1 MSKFQNMLKDLI
13 KESENSISAL
23 SATTGI
29 ERSYLSKIISGKRKM
44 SFENF
49 IAIAD
54 AVSNNAEKRTELV
67 EAYISD
73 VFGRDKFE
81 TYFNNV
87 TGDVINETF
96 DKRSVVMEITEDF
109 ATFDHKLELFNFA
122 KFLLSDENSVKRIY
136 TNVPVGVLLDLTRKK
151 EACDF
156 RCIVNTGTK
165 GATVSIFDLIKL
177 NLICCT
183 SYIDEGNTLSKIKQ
197 EFYPYVIIT
206 DDTVLFAKKDLNSG
220 YYIRNSALADM
231 YAKDFL
237 HMCKYMKI
245 NSQIHDDILDVKE
258 PISKYLFNRQ
268 VHRILNNN
276 LSVVPFMTQSDW
288 EELARPELSDRGYLI
303 NTTYEY
309 YQEFFSSID
318 THIFIAPITGLTD
331 FCENGTVREMPV
343 EYSKPLSI
351 ETRIALLERIV
362 DYIKN
367 HSDKY
372 KINFLKSN
380 NLEKAEIALSVE
392 SSFDPSAD
400 CKTTLITMTNA
411 KDQKT
416 YFIGNYLFLSTDK
429 DAVTEYNMFF
439 DLLRLSNKVMTTE
452 ESLAALEDRILRLKY
467 NTENIN
473 MTIEA

>member
-1 MSKFQNMLKDLI
+1 MPKIQDILKELI
-13 KESENSISAL
+13 KESENTVYSL
-23 SATTGI
+23 STATGI

-49 IAIAD
+49 IAIAE
-54 AVSNNAEKRTELV
+54 AVSQNTEKHTELV
-67 EAYISD
+67 DAYISD
-73 VFGRDKFE
+73 IFGRDKFE
-81 TYFNNV
+81 TYFNNI

-96 DKRSVVMEITEDF
+96 DKKSITIENTADF
-109 ATFDHKLELFNFA
+109 ASFDYQLDLFNFA
-122 KFLLSDENSVKRIY
+122 KFLMSDENNVKRIY
-136 TNVPVGVLLDLTRKK
+136 TNVPVGVLLNLTGKK

-156 RCIVNTGTK
+156 RCIVSTAAK

-237 HMCKYMKI
+237 HMCKYMKV
-245 NSQIHDDILDVKE
+245 NSQIHDDILNVKE

-276 LSVVPFMTQSDW
+276 LSVVPFMTRNDW
-288 EELARPELSDRGYLI
+288 EELARPELPDRGYLI

-318 THIFIAPITGLTD
+318 THIFIAPIAGLSD
-331 FCENGTVREMPV
+331 FCESGIVQEMPV
-343 EYSKPLSI
+343 EYS
-351 ETRIALLERIV
+351 
-362 DYIKN
+362 
-367 HSDKY
+367 
-372 KINFLKSN
+372 
-380 NLEKAEIALSVE
+380 
-392 SSFDPSAD
+392 
-400 CKTTLITMTNA
+400 
-411 KDQKT
+411 
-416 YFIGNYLFLSTDK
+416 
-429 DAVTEYNMFF
+429 
-439 DLLRLSNKVMTTE
+439 
-452 ESLAALEDRILRLKY
+452 SL
-467 NTENIN
+467 
-473 MTIEA
+473 